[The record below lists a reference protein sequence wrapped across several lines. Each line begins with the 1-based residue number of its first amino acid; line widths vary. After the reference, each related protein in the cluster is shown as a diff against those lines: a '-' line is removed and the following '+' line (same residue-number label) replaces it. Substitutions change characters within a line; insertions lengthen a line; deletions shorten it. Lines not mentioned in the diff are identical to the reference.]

1 MTVADVVLPVE
12 AGLVALFARAIG
24 DPNPAYRAGSSEA
37 ERIGGA
43 VAPPTFA
50 MVADAFDPGFERR
63 PPADAADPD
72 ARPEKHDALLHVSQ
86 QFAFARPV
94 RVGEQLVVRRRPVRT
109 WTKTGRRGGE
119 LHFLESVTELVAA
132 DGAVVVSSAWT
143 DVRPERGHREM
154 SVGDG
159 PEATVEP
166 PPAPP
171 GRIVADPVTRT
182 RIVMY
187 VGVAGD
193 FHPLHHDELYA
204 TAHGYPS
211 VFAPGMLT
219 MALTGRA
226 VTDVVGPE
234 NLRTFGGRLTGQ
246 VWPGDVLRTAVRP
259 EEPGPGAGERPD
271 GTVGYAV
278 TTVDQDGRTVF
289 AGRADAIGD
298 ER

>member
-24 DPNPAYRAGSSEA
+24 DPNPVYRAGSTEA

-50 MVADAFDPGFERR
+50 MVADAFDPAFDRR
-63 PPADAADPD
+63 PPADAAAPD
-72 ARPEKHDALLHVSQ
+72 DRPEKHEALLHVSQ
-86 QFAFARPV
+86 HFAFARPV
-94 RVGEQLVVRRRPVRT
+94 RVGEQLVVRRTPVRA
-109 WTKTGRRGGE
+109 WTKAGRRGGE
-119 LHFLESVTELVAA
+119 LHFLETVTELVAA

-143 DVRPERGHREM
+143 DVRPERGHREI
-154 SVGDG
+154 SVGGG
-159 PEATVEP
+159 PEASAEP
-166 PPAPP
+166 QPAPT

-193 FHPLHHDELYA
+193 FHPLHHDEAYA
-204 TAHGYPS
+204 IAHGYPS

-246 VWPGDVLRTAVRP
+246 VWPGDVLRTAVGP
-259 EEPGPGAGERPD
+259 EEPGRRAAEGPD
-271 GTVGYAV
+271 GTVAYV
-278 TTVDQDGRTVF
+278 VRTVNQDGRTVF
-289 AGRADAIGD
+289 SGRADAIGV